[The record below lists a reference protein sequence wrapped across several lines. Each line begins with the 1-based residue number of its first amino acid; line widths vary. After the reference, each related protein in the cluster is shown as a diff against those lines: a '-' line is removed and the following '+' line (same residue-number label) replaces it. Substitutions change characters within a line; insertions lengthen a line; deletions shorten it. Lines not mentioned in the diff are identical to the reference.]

1 MAAGLTNNPKT
12 WAWGAG
18 ILGIIL
24 VICGFLNQGDDKN
37 KKTSDYTWVSIAIG
51 FIMVL
56 AGFMTLVKMG
66 KKAGGMGKAGAMGGM
81 GGMAGMGGPEASISP
96 EPSPEGGLP
105 M

>member
-1 MAAGLTNNPKT
+1 MAAGLTSNPKT

-24 VICGFLNQGDDKN
+24 VICGFMGQGDDMQKN
-37 KKTSDYTWVSIAIG
+37 KTNHYTWVTIVIG

-56 AGFMTLVKMG
+56 AGFMTLMKMG
-66 KKAGGMGKAGAMGGM
+66 KKAGGMSGGM
-81 GGMAGMGGPEASISP
+81 GASISP